1 MSFQHQP
8 VLLQEVINYLNPVPG
23 MVILDCTLGGGGHAQ
38 ALLSRILPGGCL
50 IGLDQD
56 QAALEAA
63 DHRLAL
69 LGKANYQIVHA
80 NFKDL
85 DQVLLSRQVDGILFD
100 LGVSSYQLDQ
110 KERGFSYQE
119 DVPLDMRMDQTTT
132 LKAFDLVNEG
142 SLQELTKIIGEYG
155 EEKWAKRIASFIVQ
169 ARKKKS
175 LHTTGQLVKIIKQAI
190 PSGARRQGPHP
201 AKRTFQALRI
211 AVNQELDVLVP
222 ALEKGLQVLKPA
234 GRMVVI
240 TFHSLEDR
248 LVKRVFQKWAKDCTC
263 PADFPVCVCENRPQV
278 KILTKKPVIPSVE
291 EIEKNPRA
299 RSAKLRAVEKLDF

>member
-63 DHRLAL
+63 DRRLAL

-119 DVPLDMRMDQTTT
+119 DVPLDMRMDQTTA

-175 LHTTGQLVKIIKQAI
+175 LHTTGQLVEIIKQAI

>member
-63 DHRLAL
+63 DRRLAL

-119 DVPLDMRMDQTTT
+119 DVPLDMRMDQTTA

-175 LHTTGQLVKIIKQAI
+175 LHTTGQLVEIIKQAI

-248 LVKRVFQKWAKDCTC
+248 LVKRVFQKWVKACTC

>member
-211 AVNQELDVLVP
+211 AVNQELDV
-222 ALEKGLQVLKPA
+222 
-234 GRMVVI
+234 
-240 TFHSLEDR
+240 
-248 LVKRVFQKWAKDCTC
+248 
-263 PADFPVCVCENRPQV
+263 
-278 KILTKKPVIPSVE
+278 
-291 EIEKNPRA
+291 
-299 RSAKLRAVEKLDF
+299 

>member
-63 DHRLAL
+63 DRRLAL

-175 LHTTGQLVKIIKQAI
+175 LHTTGQLVEIIKQAI

-248 LVKRVFQKWAKDCTC
+248 LVKRVFQKWVKACTC

>member
-63 DHRLAL
+63 DRRLAL

-119 DVPLDMRMDQTTT
+119 DVPLDMRMDQTAA

-175 LHTTGQLVKIIKQAI
+175 LHTTGQLVEIIKQAI

>member
-63 DHRLAL
+63 DRRLAL

-119 DVPLDMRMDQTTT
+119 DVPLDMRMDQTTA

-175 LHTTGQLVKIIKQAI
+175 LHTTGQLVEIIKQAI

-248 LVKRVFQKWAKDCTC
+248 LVKRVFQKWAKACTC

>member
-63 DHRLAL
+63 DRRLAL

-119 DVPLDMRMDQTTT
+119 DVPLDMRMDQTTA

-248 LVKRVFQKWAKDCTC
+248 LVKRVFQKWAKACTC

>member
-63 DHRLAL
+63 DRRLAL

-248 LVKRVFQKWAKDCTC
+248 LVKRVFQKWVKACTC

>member
-248 LVKRVFQKWAKDCTC
+248 LVKRVFQKWVKACTC

>member
-119 DVPLDMRMDQTTT
+119 DVPLDMRMDQTTA

-175 LHTTGQLVKIIKQAI
+175 LHTTGQLVEIIKQAI

-248 LVKRVFQKWAKDCTC
+248 LVKRVFQKWVKACTC

>member
-23 MVILDCTLGGGGHAQ
+23 MVMLDCTLGGGGHAQ

-63 DHRLAL
+63 DRRLAL

-119 DVPLDMRMDQTTT
+119 DVPLDMRMDQTTA

-175 LHTTGQLVKIIKQAI
+175 LHTTGQLVEIIKQAI

>member
-63 DHRLAL
+63 DRRLAL

>member
-63 DHRLAL
+63 DRRLAL

-100 LGVSSYQLDQ
+100 LGVSSY
-110 KERGFSYQE
+110 
-119 DVPLDMRMDQTTT
+119 
-132 LKAFDLVNEG
+132 N
-142 SLQELTKIIGEYG
+142 
-155 EEKWAKRIASFIVQ
+155 
-169 ARKKKS
+169 
-175 LHTTGQLVKIIKQAI
+175 
-190 PSGARRQGPHP
+190 
-201 AKRTFQALRI
+201 
-211 AVNQELDVLVP
+211 
-222 ALEKGLQVLKPA
+222 
-234 GRMVVI
+234 
-240 TFHSLEDR
+240 
-248 LVKRVFQKWAKDCTC
+248 
-263 PADFPVCVCENRPQV
+263 
-278 KILTKKPVIPSVE
+278 
-291 EIEKNPRA
+291 
-299 RSAKLRAVEKLDF
+299 